1 MAKHWRNEHH
11 GKEDCAKFF
20 VDRGGGLVSSGV
32 EGGYSADGVMACLM
46 FMMRAESP
54 RDLAV
59 LLLHLKVRGS
69 CGDGETDLYV
79 LRRHRDEL
87 LEPTSGENM
96 IMV

>member
-1 MAKHWRNEHH
+1 MLELFKAVADQWRNEHR

-54 RDLAV
+54 TDLAV

-69 CGDGETDLYV
+69 CGDGETDV
-79 LRRHRDEL
+79 LSSVGIATKCSNPR
-87 LEPTSGENM
+87 
-96 IMV
+96 